1 MQLWRESTNSLVT
14 FSAQTLLGT
23 GGEAQIHALPQAS
36 QLAAKIYHEPKDEYA
51 RKLALMLAHPPF
63 NAPTK
68 EEDSTRA
75 AIVWPVEL
83 LRKPDHGKQVAGFLM
98 PRLHAMR
105 PLMDFYNPRARRLA
119 APLFTYQ
126 YLHRTARN
134 LAAAVSRLHERGY
147 VIGDVNESNVLV
159 SETALV
165 TLVDTD
171 SFQVRDPHS
180 DAVFRCPVGKPEFTP
195 PELVNTRFADFDR
208 TVEHD
213 RFGLAVLLFQI
224 LMEGTHPFSSVYAGA
239 GEPPPLEARISAGH
253 FAYDAAR
260 SAGLYR
266 PMLTAPAFTTLAPAL
281 QRLFQQAF
289 VTGHAQPQYRPT
301 AQAWADALHA
311 AEQSLVTCHRNAQH
325 RYGNHLHR
333 NHSAACPWCERTQLL
348 NGRDPFPSPAAIQR
362 GEHLRKAVRK
372 STVMSLPPSP
382 YYQTP
387 AAAHRSFR
395 TAYGTSYG
403 TASRVIYATSAPPV
417 VPLTNY
423 LNSLNA
429 PPVTGRARWFLIGQR
444 VLGVVLALSFLLLGL
459 GRFGASSFPRPA
471 ERLQPYPKSASS
483 YWKQLLDRQLKTRG
497 LVALG
502 ANRAAAVVTEDRW
515 LTLWDL
521 PSTKRI
527 QLFFGDSDQFTA
539 AAFAPAQNL
548 AVTGGH
554 DATLNFWD
562 VPTGALHFTLKAHDK
577 TVSALAF
584 APDGETLA
592 SGGAD
597 SDVKLWN
604 VKTGETLAHF
614 DAHLTWVL
622 ALTFAA
628 DGQTLASAGGDHKV
642 QLYRKQKDG
651 KWKNTQ
657 WKNTLTLLNSR
668 ADVVALTFTPDGKTL
683 AAANLAGEIL
693 IWDLAAGTLRKTI
706 TLSQE
711 IAYAVAF
718 SPNGEWLASGSSA
731 GMVRVWSGAGELRFE
746 RHGHAGEVRAVGFTA
761 NGAQL
766 MSAETGT
773 KLWQMPNGEPRQAAN
788 ITTVQYWQM
797 TEGEKLQTVNL
808 TP

>member
-23 GGEAQIHALPQAS
+23 GGEAQIHALAQAS

-63 NAPTK
+63 TG
-68 EEDSTRA
+68 EDDQTRA

-83 LRKPDHGKQVAGFLM
+83 LRKPDHSKQVAGFLM

-105 PLMDFYNPRARRLA
+105 PLMDFYNPRARRLS
-119 APLFTYQ
+119 APLFTWQ

-180 DAVFRCPVGKPEFTP
+180 DAVFRCPDGKPEFTP
-195 PELVNTRFADFDR
+195 PELVHLRFADLDR

-224 LMEGTHPFSSVYAGA
+224 LMEGTHPYSSVYAGA

-253 FAYDAAR
+253 FAYDAGR
-260 SAGLYR
+260 SAGVYR
-266 PMLTAPAFTTLAPAL
+266 PMPTAPAFTTLAPAL

-289 VTGHAQPQYRPT
+289 VTGHFQSQYRPT

-311 AEQSLVTCHRNAQH
+311 AEQSLVTCAPNGQH
-325 RYGNHLHR
+325 RYGNHL
-333 NHSAACPWCERTQLL
+333 SACPWCERTQLL

-387 AAAHRSFR
+387 AVAHRSFGAYG
-395 TAYGTSYG
+395 AYGTASG
-403 TASRVIYATSAPPV
+403 TTASRVIYATSAPPV
-417 VPLTNY
+417 VPMTNY
-423 LNSLNA
+423 LNTLNA
-429 PPVTGRARWFLIGQR
+429 PPLTGRARWFVICQR
-444 VLGVVLALSFLLLGL
+444 ALATLMALAFLLISF
-459 GRFGASSFPRPA
+459 GRFGAAYFPRPV
-471 ERLQPYPKSASS
+471 ERRPAPKLVLA
-483 YWKQLLDRQLKTRG
+483 YWQQLLDRQLKTRG
-497 LVALG
+497 LVAFG

-521 PSTKRI
+521 PAGQRT
-527 QLFFGDSDQFTA
+527 QVFFGDKIQFTA
-539 AAFAPAQNL
+539 AAYAPAQNL
-548 AVTGGH
+548 AVTGGQ
-554 DATLNFWD
+554 DTTINFWD
-562 VPTGALHFTLKAHDK
+562 VPTGGLRFTLKAHEK
-577 TVSALAF
+577 PVSVLAF
-584 APDGETLA
+584 SPDGATLA

-597 SDVKLWN
+597 SKVKLWH
-604 VKTGETLAHF
+604 VKTGETLARF
-614 DAHLTWVL
+614 DAHLTCVL
-622 ALTFAA
+622 ALTFST
-628 DGQTLASAGGDHKV
+628 DGQTLASAGGDQV
-642 QLYRKQKDG
+642 QLYRKQNDG
-651 KWKNTQ
+651 KWKNM
-657 WKNTLTLLNSR
+657 LTLLNSR
-668 ADVVALTFTPDGKTL
+668 AEVIALAFTPDGQTL
-683 AAANLAGEIL
+683 AATNLAGDIL
-693 IWDLAAGTLRKTI
+693 IWDIAAGTLRKTI

-711 IAYAVAF
+711 IAYALAF

-731 GMVRVWSGAGELRFE
+731 GMVRVWSAAGELRFE
-746 RHGHAGEVRAVGFTA
+746 RHGHVGEVRSIGFTT

-773 KLWQMPNGEPRQAAN
+773 KLWQMPNGEPRN
-788 ITTVQYWQM
+788 DLDVTIQYWQM
-797 TEGEKLQTVNL
+797 TEGEKRQTVHL
-808 TP
+808 TPFGFK

>member
-36 QLAAKIYHEPKDEYA
+36 HLAAKIYHEPKDEYA

-63 NAPTK
+63 NADD
-68 EEDSTRA
+68 DSTRA
-75 AIVWPVEL
+75 AIVWPIEL

-195 PELVNTRFADFDR
+195 PELVNTRFADLDR
-208 TVEHD
+208 IVEHD

-224 LMEGTHPFSSVYAGA
+224 LLEGTHPFSSVYAGA
-239 GEPPPLEARISAGH
+239 GEPPPLEARISEGH
-253 FAYDAAR
+253 FAYDVAR
-260 SAGLYR
+260 SSAAWGAYR
-266 PMLTAPAFTTLAPAL
+266 PMPTAPAFTTLAPAL

-289 VTGHAQPQYRPT
+289 VTGHFQPQYRPT

-311 AEQSLVTCHRNAQH
+311 AEQSLVTCTHNAQH
-325 RYGNHLHR
+325 RYGNHL
-333 NHSAACPWCERTQLL
+333 SACPWCERTQLL

-362 GEHLRKAVRK
+362 GEYLRKAVRK

-387 AAAHRSFR
+387 AAAHRS
-395 TAYGTSYG
+395 YGTSYG

-417 VPLTNY
+417 VPMTNY

-429 PPVTGRARWFLIGQR
+429 PPITGRARWFLIGQR
-444 VLGVVLALSFLLLGL
+444 LLGAVLALSFLLLGL

-471 ERLQPYPKSASS
+471 DLLQPYPKSASS

-521 PSTKRI
+521 PTGKRT
-527 QLFFGDSDQFTA
+527 QLFYGDHDQFTA
-539 AAFAPAQNL
+539 AAFAPEQNL

-562 VPTGALHFTLKAHDK
+562 VPTGGLRFTLKAHEK

-584 APDGETLA
+584 APGGETLA

-597 SDVKLWN
+597 SEVKLWN
-604 VKTGETLAHF
+604 VKTGETLARF
-614 DAHLTWVL
+614 DTYLGWVL

-628 DGQTLASAGGDHKV
+628 DGQSFASAGSNHKV

-657 WKNTLTLLNSR
+657 WKNTLMLLNSR
-668 ADVVALTFTPDGKTL
+668 AAVVALSFTPDGQTL
-683 AAANLAGEIL
+683 AAANLAGDIL
-693 IWDLAAGTLRKTI
+693 IWDLAAGALRKTI

-711 IAYAVAF
+711 VAYALAF

-731 GMVRVWSGAGELRFE
+731 GMVRVWSAMGEIHFE
-746 RHGHAGEVRAVGFTA
+746 RHGHTSEVRALSFTA

-766 MSAETGT
+766 MSAEAGK
-773 KLWQMPNGEPRQAAN
+773 KLWQLPNGEPRQAAN
-788 ITTVQYWQM
+788 VAVQYWQM